1 MKNFIKDVLIFLV
14 VMVFVTLLIQ
24 NASTQNKNFDQP
36 NVQESIDLFEDE
48 ISQGNQ
54 INDGQ
59 VNEEREDA
67 KPSGNIFSKLVNGFA
82 NIFTKII
89 NFLMKLIMRLVSVFI
104 A

>member
-1 MKNFIKDVLIFLV
+1 M
-14 VMVFVTLLIQ
+14 
-24 NASTQNKNFDQP
+24 
-36 NVQESIDLFEDE
+36 FEDE

-59 VNEEREDA
+59 VNEEREEG
-67 KPSGNIFSKLVNGFA
+67 KPSGNFFSKIVNGFA